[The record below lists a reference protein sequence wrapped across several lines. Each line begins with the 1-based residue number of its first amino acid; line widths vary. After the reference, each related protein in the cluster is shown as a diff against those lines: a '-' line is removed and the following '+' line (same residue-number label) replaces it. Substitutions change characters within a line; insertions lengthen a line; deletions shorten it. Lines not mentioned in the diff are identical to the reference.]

1 MQLLWLALAG
11 LLAAAD
17 AAQRDDPLGAAPP
30 LRGAA
35 PVALASDVALALAS
49 NAGAERL
56 AVADGTSCDQT
67 SYQFELRNNFI
78 SYRTMWRL
86 YNECTGQLVA
96 EKGWGGYG
104 NGYRGSRTYMEDYCL
119 PNAEYR
125 FEVMN
130 EH

>member
-1 MQLLWLALAG
+1 
-11 LLAAAD
+11 
-17 AAQRDDPLGAAPP
+17 
-30 LRGAA
+30 
-35 PVALASDVALALAS
+35 
-49 NAGAERL
+49 
-56 AVADGTSCDQT
+56 
-67 SYQFELRNNFI
+67 
-78 SYRTMWRL
+78 MWRL